1 MQHRAVADV
10 AVALHH
16 RVAVGE
22 TVHHTGVLQ
31 VGALL
36 QHDPPE
42 VPAQAGQRTDITMR
56 ANDHVADQYGRRV
69 HISARVNHRSQ
80 AIKAVAGH
88 GRFLRKA
95 MQIMVYFVSH
105 HF

>member
-1 MQHRAVADV
+1 MQHSAVADV
-10 AVALHH
+10 AVAFDHG
-16 RVAVGE
+16 VAVGE
-22 TVHHTGVLQ
+22 TVHHAGVLQ

-42 VPAQAGQRTDITMR
+42 ISTQAGQRTDIAMG
-56 ANDHVADQYGRRV
+56 ADDHVTDQYGGRV

-88 GRFLRKA
+88 GSFLHKA
-95 MQIMVYFVSH
+95 MQIMTNFVSH